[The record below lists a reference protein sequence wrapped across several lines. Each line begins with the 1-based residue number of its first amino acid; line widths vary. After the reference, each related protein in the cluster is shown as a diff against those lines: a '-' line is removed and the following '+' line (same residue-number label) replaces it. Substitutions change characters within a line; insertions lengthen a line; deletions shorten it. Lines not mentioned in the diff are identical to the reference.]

1 MKSFVRGLLL
11 LAICGGAAAGGW
23 YWWQGQQR
31 PPRFRTEKVI
41 RDDLL
46 AAITATG
53 TIEPEEVVDVGA
65 QVAGKIK
72 NLGADPRDSS
82 KSIDYGSAVEEHT
95 VLAQIDDAI
104 YRTHVDQAT
113 ATLAKAKADLLQLRA
128 RLHQKEREW
137 ARAQTLAT
145 RDRSAISDTL
155 YDTAQAD
162 YEAAKAAL
170 AVGEAVVA
178 ETQAALTQAEVNL
191 DYTTIRSPVKGVIID
206 RRVNIGQTVVA
217 SLNAPSLFLIAKD
230 LQRLQVWAAVNEAD
244 VGQIHPGQRVTFT
257 VDAHPDE
264 QFHGQ
269 VVQTRLN
276 ATMTQNVVTYTVVVS
291 TDNSAGKLLPY
302 LTANLQ
308 FEVGRREQVPVV
320 PNAALRWQPRKDQ
333 IDPTFQEGP
342 EANPVPPNAAPES
355 TSAPTTAAA
364 SDASAAAT
372 ASAAANKRNRG
383 KVWVVSGSHVRP
395 VTLELGMSS
404 GTHTEITGGEL
415 EVGGDVV
422 IGEET
427 ADAAPATAAS
437 PFAPQMRASKR
448 PPG

>member
-11 LAICGGAAAGGW
+11 LAVLGGAAAGGW

-82 KSIDYGSAVEEHT
+82 KSIDYGSTVDEHT

-128 RLHQKEREW
+128 RLRQKEREW
-137 ARAQTLAT
+137 TRSQTLAT

-155 YDTAQAD
+155 LDTAQAD
-162 YEAAKAAL
+162 FEAAKAAL

-264 QFHGQ
+264 GFQGQ

-333 IDPTFQEGP
+333 IDPTFQD
-342 EANPVPPNAAPES
+342 APEV
-355 TSAPTTAAA
+355 TPAPTSAA
-364 SDASAAAT
+364 SDASAAGT
-372 ASAAANKRNRG
+372 ASAAAAKKRNCG
-383 KVWVVSGSHVRP
+383 KVWVVSGAHVRP

-415 EVGGDVV
+415 EVGAEVV

-427 ADAAPATAAS
+427 TGAPAETAAS
-437 PFAPQMRASKR
+437 PFAPQMRSSKR

>member
-1 MKSFVRGLLL
+1 MRSFVRGLLL
-11 LAICGGAAAGGW
+11 LTILGGAAAGGW
-23 YWWQGQQR
+23 YWWQGQKR
-31 PPRFRTEKVI
+31 PPSFRTEKVI

-46 AAITATG
+46 SAITATG

-82 KSIDYGSAVEEHT
+82 KAIDYGSTVEEHT

-104 YRTHVDQAT
+104 YRTQVDQAT

-137 ARAQTLAT
+137 ARAQSLAT

-162 YEAAKAAL
+162 YEAAKAAQ

-264 QFHGQ
+264 QFQGQ

-291 TDNSAGKLLPY
+291 TDNSDGKLLPY

-308 FEVGRREQVPVV
+308 FEVGRREQALVV
-320 PNAALRWQPRKDQ
+320 PNAALRWQPRAEL
-333 IDPTFQEGP
+333 IDPAARGEQRAATVAG
-342 EANPVPPNAAPES
+342 EADATDKPNGSNAA
-355 TSAPTTAAA
+355 T
-364 SDASAAAT
+364 
-372 ASAAANKRNRG
+372 KRRNHG
-383 KVWVVSGSHVRP
+383 VVWVVAGPYVRP
-395 VTLELGMSS
+395 VPLELGMSS
-404 GTHTEITGGEL
+404 GAYTEVTGGQLDE
-415 EVGGDVV
+415 GAVV
-422 IGEET
+422 VVGEES
-427 ADAAPATAAS
+427 ASAAPVTAAS

-448 PPG
+448 PAG